1 MKKTIICLVFGLL
14 ACSLQAQTGYQVDVN
29 NSSVQ
34 WLAKKVTGQH
44 TGVVKIKNGSVQL
57 TGGKLTGGTF
67 ELDMNTIKCT
77 DLEPQY
83 AEKLVGHLKSE
94 DFFGVEKYPAAKLTI
109 TKVSQGA
116 ERGKVR
122 VTGNLTI
129 KAATNPIEFDATV
142 TEKGGVVNANATLVV
157 DRSKYDV
164 RYGSKSFFEGLGDKV
179 IYDDFELTVSLTAK
193 K

>member
-14 ACSLQAQTGYQVDVN
+14 VWSLQAQTGYQVDVN